1 MGAAVAAAGL
11 MGLTRAETVSAIGH
25 AMSMTGGLWQCRHEP
40 VATKHLHVAEAARRG
55 VQAARYAGAGLA
67 GPRTI
72 LEGVQG
78 FFAAVARDG
87 NAEAVVAEGPWRVH
101 EVSFKPWPACRHAH
115 PAIDAALALRGRV
128 EGEVRAVMVETYG
141 DAVKF
146 CDRAKPATTGE
157 ARFSLQHAV
166 AVVLRDGAP
175 GLAAFEVDALAGYA
189 DMRGRVRV
197 VAGAGFSAAYPA
209 HFGARVTVETDR
221 GRWSETVAD
230 AWGDSENPMAAADV
244 VAKFRRLAHW
254 GGVADAGVLERAVLA
269 LPGGGPMAD
278 VVAAMRGIAKE
289 NA

>member
-1 MGAAVAAAGL
+1 
-11 MGLTRAETVSAIGH
+11 
-25 AMSMTGGLWQCRHEP
+25 

-55 VQAARYAGAGLA
+55 VAAARYAGAGLA

-87 NAEAVVAEGPWRVH
+87 DPEAVVAEGPWRVH

-128 EGEVRAVMVETYG
+128 EGEVRAVTVETYG

-146 CDRAKPATTGE
+146 CDRTEPRTTGE

-175 GLAAFEVDALAGYA
+175 GLAAFEAEALAGYA
-189 DMRGRVRV
+189 DLRGRVRV
-197 VAGAGFSAAYPA
+197 VADEGFSAAYPA

-244 VAKFRRLAHW
+244 VAKFRRLAGW
-254 GGVADAGVLERAVLA
+254 GGVADAGLLERAVLA

-278 VVAAMRGIAKE
+278 VVAAMRGIAAE
-289 NA
+289 MERA